1 MTCHHEPYIEPWCAP
16 YGANRG
22 YGMVE
27 EKRLQLD
34 KAMTSKFGSNHLSLM
49 RTLAKLTS
57 ILFAFVFLG
66 MQFVPT
72 TTTPKPSATTGVH
85 MAEVINPQVGA
96 ILDRSC
102 QDCHSSRT
110 AWPWYSHVAPV
121 SWIVS
126 KHVSAGREILDFS
139 DWANQPPSAD
149 ERMLICDAVSDG
161 RMPLPEYTL
170 IHRHA
175 RLSKRDVELICN
187 WASAPSAPMTS
198 QKVNRGN
205 LSTSESACRS
215 HCEGKVSK
223 LPKAA
228 NTVEG
233 KQLVRRT
240 LNEN

>member
-1 MTCHHEPYIEPWCAP
+1 
-16 YGANRG
+16 
-22 YGMVE
+22 
-27 EKRLQLD
+27 
-34 KAMTSKFGSNHLSLM
+34 M
-49 RTLAKLTS
+49 RKLAKLTS

-72 TTTPKPSATTGVH
+72 ATTPKTSATTGAP

-102 QDCHSSRT
+102 QDCHSGRT
-110 AWPWYSHVAPV
+110 TWPWYSRVAPV

-126 KHVSAGREILDFS
+126 KHVSDGREILDFS
-139 DWANQPPSAD
+139 DWANQPHSAD

-170 IHRHA
+170 IHRNA
-175 RLSKRDVELICN
+175 KLSKRDVELICN
-187 WASAPSAPMTS
+187 WAAAPSAPMTS
-198 QKVNRGN
+198 QKVSRSN

-215 HCEGKVSK
+215 HCEGSVSK

-233 KQLVRRT
+233 KELVRRT
-240 LNEN
+240 SNKN

>member
-1 MTCHHEPYIEPWCAP
+1 
-16 YGANRG
+16 
-22 YGMVE
+22 
-27 EKRLQLD
+27 
-34 KAMTSKFGSNHLSLM
+34 
-49 RTLAKLTS
+49 
-57 ILFAFVFLG
+57 
-66 MQFVPT
+66 MQFIPT
-72 TTTPKPSATTGVH
+72 TTTPKTSATTGVH

-170 IHRHA
+170 IHRNA

-187 WASAPSAPMTS
+187 WASAPGAPMTS

-215 HCEGKVSK
+215 HCEGRVSN

-228 NTVEG
+228 NKVEG
-233 KQLVRRT
+233 KELVRRT